1 MMPKSSVA
9 ATPSLRA
16 KLQRFLAESVPLD
29 WDTFRH
35 LGAEPVPHHLK
46 HWWWCLGGTPLYLF
60 VVQVGTG
67 VLLTLYYVPDPAG
80 AYESVARI
88 THEVRFGWYLRS
100 LHKWSATLMIA
111 AVFLHLLR
119 VFFTGAYRYPRQL
132 NWCVGVGLLGCT
144 LGFGFT
150 GYSLV
155 YEQLSFWG
163 ATVAANLV
171 EAMPLVGR
179 AGALLMRGG
188 PEVSGNTLTRF
199 FIFHIGLLPTVMLV
213 LLFAHVALIRLHGV
227 TELQFPGDRV
237 APGERTFPF
246 WPHHA
251 TTELL
256 IGVLPMFV
264 LTVLALALP
273 AGLGAKADP
282 AVTPAHIHPE
292 WYFYFNFRLLKLT
305 SLRTSVYLTMALG
318 AGIFCWPFLEDA
330 LHRWL
335 RIPRDVAVVLGVLT
349 FLGFLVLTVW
359 ESLAG

>member
-1 MMPKSSVA
+1 MLA
-9 ATPSLRA
+9 RA
-16 KLQRFLAESVPLD
+16 RRFFADSIPVD
-29 WDTFRH
+29 WDQLRE

-67 VLLTLYYVPDPAG
+67 ILLTLYYVPDPAG
-80 AYESVARI
+80 AYESVAHI
-88 THEVRFGWYLRS
+88 TREVRFGWYLRS
-100 LHKWSATLMIA
+100 LHKWAANLMIA

-132 NWCVGVGLLGCT
+132 NWCIGVLLLGCT

-171 EAMPLVGR
+171 EAMPVVG
-179 AGALLMRGG
+179 APAAQLMRGG
-188 PEVSGNTLTRF
+188 PEVSANTLTRF
-199 FIFHIGLLPTVMLV
+199 FIFHIGLFPTVMLV
-213 LLFAHVALIRLHGV
+213 LLFLHIALIRLHGV
-227 TELQFPGDRV
+227 TELEFPGERV
-237 APGERTFPF
+237 AAGDRTFPF

-256 IGVLPMFV
+256 IGVLLMFV
-264 LTVLALALP
+264 LSVLALALP
-273 AGLGAKADP
+273 AGLGPKADP
-282 AVTPAHIHPE
+282 TVTPEHIHPE

-305 SLRTSVYLTMALG
+305 SLKTSVNLTLALG
-318 AGIFCWPFLEDA
+318 AGIFFWPFLEDA
-330 LHRWL
+330 LHRRL
-335 RIPRDVAVVLGVLT
+335 GMPRDASVVLGVVG
-349 FLGFLVLTVW
+349 FLGFLALTVW
-359 ESLAG
+359 ESLAV